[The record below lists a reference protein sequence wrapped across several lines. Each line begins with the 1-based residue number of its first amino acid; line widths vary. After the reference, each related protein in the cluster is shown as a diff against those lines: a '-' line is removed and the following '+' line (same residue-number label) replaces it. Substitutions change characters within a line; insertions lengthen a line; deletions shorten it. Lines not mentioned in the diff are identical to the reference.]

1 MRFFKKTIK
10 IMFFAL
16 LIFTCALF
24 VAIYILQQNISSNY
38 KIKKGETFS
47 IDSHILPVTAE
58 YDGLKASG
66 SVSKTVG
73 ETFEVDLKI
82 FGVIPFS
89 KVNVEVVD
97 ESYVA
102 VLGNPFGMKI
112 YTEGVLVIRVDDVT
126 TAEGKVNP
134 AAIADIKTGDYILSA
149 NGEKITCNEDL
160 SETVQSCGGA
170 EINVEL
176 IRNGKH
182 INTTVRPVRDKE
194 SGIWRL
200 GIWVRDSSAGIGTLT
215 FYSPATGIICGLGH
229 GICDSDTDSLLSIES
244 GQMVSAQIISVNKG
258 KTGSPGE
265 LKGKFTYE
273 NLADID
279 ANLGNGIYGTL
290 KADFTGLTLTEVA
303 LKQDICEG
311 EAQILCT
318 VDGETPRLYSCTV
331 KHRISVAGG
340 SGHDLVVTVTD
351 PDLLAVTGGIVQG
364 MSGSPVLQN
373 GRLIGAVTHVLVDD
387 PTTGYGIYAENMLET
402 AQSVADKQQLK
413 QAS

>member
-1 MRFFKKTIK
+1 MRFLKKTIK
-10 IMFFAL
+10 ILFFTL
-16 LIFTCALF
+16 VVFTSALF
-24 VAIYILQQNISSNY
+24 IAIYILQQNISSNY

-58 YDGLKASG
+58 YDGFKASG

-73 ETFEVDLKI
+73 ETFQVDLKI

-112 YTEGVLVIRVDDVT
+112 YTEGVLVIRAEDVV
-126 TAEGKVNP
+126 TAEGKINP
-134 AAIADIKTGDYILSA
+134 ADIAGIKTGDYILSA

-160 SETVQSCGGA
+160 SKIVQSCNGA
-170 EINVEL
+170 DINIEL
-176 IRNGKH
+176 VRSGKH
-182 INTTVRPVRDKE
+182 IKTTARPVCDKE
-194 SGIWRL
+194 SGILRL

-273 NLADID
+273 NLADIE
-279 ANLGNGIYGTL
+279 ANLQNGIYGTL

-318 VDGETPRLYSCTV
+318 VDGESPRLYSCTV
-331 KHRISVAGG
+331 KHRMSVTG
-340 SGHDLVVTVTD
+340 SSEHDLVITVTD

-364 MSGSPVLQN
+364 MSGSPILQN
-373 GRLIGAVTHVLVDD
+373 GKLIGAVTHVLVDD
-387 PTTGYGIYAENMLET
+387 PTAGYGIYAENMLET
-402 AQSVADKQQLK
+402 AQGIVQQQLK
-413 QAS
+413 EAS